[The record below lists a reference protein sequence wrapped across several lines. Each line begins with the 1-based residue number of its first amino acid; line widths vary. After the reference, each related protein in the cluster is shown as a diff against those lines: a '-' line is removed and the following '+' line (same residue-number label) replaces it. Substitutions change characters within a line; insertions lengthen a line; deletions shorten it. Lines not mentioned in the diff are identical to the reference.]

1 VSVTVSGSAPK
12 SGIVTGFWTG
22 DQDSVYVN
30 NWNYGADVITTPSI
44 GTTVDA
50 DSLIYAGGIWDGTL
64 APGSGWVNIQNYNIS
79 ASAPATR
86 FVSTM
91 RTPESMDAAG
101 TVTPTWTVSTSPTYG
116 VNFIFGLTAA
126 VSSEYDEVVEADGAA
141 HHWKFGSRDSGSNVW
156 DRISGHNAHYDG
168 SPSQVAGL
176 LTAGNDS
183 DEAYQLDREAGTR
196 QALVVDSGMGI
207 RIINSMVDS
216 DWSLECWYKPSRHDV
231 EQAIIWIETAFL
243 TAGGFAGFRHDETN
257 NDIYTAYPT
266 LRYGPL
272 TDGATY
278 HIVQTFDVSSGESKL
293 YVNGQLRDTDT
304 GVGLSEAPGNQHF
317 IFGSGPGTFWGDYYN
332 DGTIDEVAVYP
343 GVVLDSTQVSNHY
356 GTGGGTVLTQVESA
370 IQELKWDLIAQ
381 VNSNSQELVWDLAAQ
396 INSATQELIWDLRA
410 AINSGSQELLWDLRA
425 AVNSNS
431 QELLWDVIAQV
442 GSNVQD
448 LLWDL
453 RAAVNSNSQELVWD
467 TRAAANS
474 NPQDLVWDLR
484 GAANSNIQELIWDL
498 RAAANSNSQEL
509 IWDLRSEANSAI
521 QELIWDLRSEANS
534 NPQELIWDLIAQ
546 VNSPAMTLKWDLI
559 AQVNSNVQEL
569 LWDLAASG
577 AVNSAPM
584 SLLWD
589 LRAAADS
596 ASQELV
602 WDVRAATASASQSL
616 VWDLRAAVNGA
627 PQSLV
632 WDLRAAVNGAPQ
644 SLVWDLRAAVD
655 AAAQELVWD
664 IYAHADSLPQ
674 ELVWD
679 LVAQVNS
686 AAVVLKWDI
695 AGILSDP
702 LVGPTTLTVDPV
714 SYVLV
719 LNPANTTLTVTDIK
733 RTLSLDEVER
743 RLEVD
748 AVERGLDIDELK
760 RSLGL
765 DP

>member
-1 VSVTVSGSAPK
+1 
-12 SGIVTGFWTG
+12 
-22 DQDSVYVN
+22 VYVN

-86 FVSTM
+86 FVSTL

-116 VNFIFGLTAA
+116 VNYIFGLTAA

-381 VNSNSQELVWDLAAQ
+381 VNS
-396 INSATQELIWDLRA
+396 
-410 AINSGSQELLWDLRA
+410 
-425 AVNSNS
+425 
-431 QELLWDVIAQV
+431 
-442 GSNVQD
+442 
-448 LLWDL
+448 
-453 RAAVNSNSQELVWD
+453 
-467 TRAAANS
+467 
-474 NPQDLVWDLR
+474 
-484 GAANSNIQELIWDL
+484 
-498 RAAANSNSQEL
+498 
-509 IWDLRSEANSAI
+509 
-521 QELIWDLRSEANS
+521 
-534 NPQELIWDLIAQ
+534 
-546 VNSPAMTLKWDLI
+546 PAMTLKWDLI

-602 WDVRAATASASQSL
+602 WDVRAATASASQELLWDLQAAVNGAPQSL
-616 VWDLRAAVNGA
+616 LWDLRAAVNGA
-627 PQSLV
+627 PQSL
-632 WDLRAAVNGAPQ
+632 L
-644 SLVWDLRAAVD
+644 WDLRAAVD